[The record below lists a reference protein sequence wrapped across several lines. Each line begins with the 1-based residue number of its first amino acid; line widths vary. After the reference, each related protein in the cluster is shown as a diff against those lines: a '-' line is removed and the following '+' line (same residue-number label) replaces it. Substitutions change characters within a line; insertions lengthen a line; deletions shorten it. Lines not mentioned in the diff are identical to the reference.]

1 MGGFVSG
8 ITSGLG
14 DLFGGSTPSQ
24 PNVQVYQP
32 GGTGAQDQNLQNLLS
47 ANTTAL
53 SGGNNP
59 YSQLSPQII
68 QAFQQLF
75 NNPGT
80 AGYTSGAGNAGQAL
94 TTIGNQAVNAAP
106 QLNTAALSLL
116 PGATSVMNMGLDP
129 QMALYQQQL
138 QQTNDQA
145 NVANAQY
152 GLTGQQAAGNLNQA
166 DKNFNIDWQ
175 NNELQRAIA
184 GLNAGGSAITNAS
197 GNAINASNLGTTG
210 ASNLLAGGAA
220 PYNAANTIG
229 NTQETALNEYLAQ
242 LLGPV
247 TSTQQTIGNLSDY
260 LGKGIGASAQGAQ
273 IANQDFASQMSAA
286 NSLGSGLS
294 SIMGLFNNG
303 GSGGGGIGSTISN
316 FFSGTPGL
324 PSGDLSNY
332 NAASAGDSNASGGF
346 GSVPDPTASSGGGSD
361 WIHYAELAAQLAAMF
376 A

>member
-1 MGGFVSG
+1 MGSFVSG
-8 ITSGLG
+8 ITSGIG
-14 DLFGGSTPSQ
+14 SLFGGSTPSQ

-32 GGTGAQDQNLQNLLS
+32 GGTATQDQNLQNLLS

-53 SGGNNP
+53 SGSSNP

-80 AGYTSGAGNAGQAL
+80 AGYTAGAGNAGQAL
-94 TTIGNQAVNAAP
+94 TTVGNQATAAAP

-116 PGATSVMNMGLDP
+116 PGAASVMNMGLDP
-129 QMALYQQQL
+129 QLALYNSQL

-152 GLTGQQAAGNLNQA
+152 GLTGQQAVGNLNQA
-166 DKNFNIDWQ
+166 DKNFNMDWQ

-210 ASNLLAGGAA
+210 ASNLLAGGAT

-229 NTQETALNEYLAQ
+229 NTQESALNEYLAQ

-260 LGKGIGASAQGAQ
+260 LGKGINASASGAQ
-273 IANQDFASQMSAA
+273 IANQDFTSQMSAA

-294 SIMGLFNNG
+294 SIMGLLGNG
-303 GSGGGGIGSTISN
+303 GGSSGGGIGSQISSI
-316 FFSGTPGL
+316 FGGSSPSSSAAESIGTSQL
-324 PSGDLSNY
+324 
-332 NAASAGDSNASGGF
+332 GDSYGPVNV
-346 GSVPDPTASSGGGSD
+346 GSSSGGSD
-361 WIHYAELAAQLAAMF
+361 WASYAAMAAQIASLF